1 MAKAFSVASWN
12 IEHFGALNKKTK
24 KPEKPI
30 QPIIDFIA
38 NQKADIVAIYE
49 IRSEY
54 IYRPLLDTMH
64 NYQFHVTEG
73 DQMQEILIG
82 IKKGISAFVTQKLE
96 FKSGQST
103 LRPGVLVTPLIDG
116 QYYPILFLH
125 LKSMTDPKGFGLRDD
140 MLKRALK
147 FRMTLNRKNEDN
159 TANYIFLGDLNTMGL
174 DYPYKAHDIG
184 SEDELRELDRRAKLK
199 KMKRLGKS
207 SELSWWNGNEK
218 YKPGSSLDHVIAA
231 DHLKFKPI
239 NGFEVS
245 VRGWPEKDSD
255 AEKRDWINA
264 YSDHGLL
271 YFEVQKV

>member
-12 IEHFGALNKKTK
+12 VEHFGALNKRTK

-30 QPIIDFIA
+30 QPIIEYLA
-38 NQKADIVAIYE
+38 NQNADIVAIYE
-49 IRSEY
+49 VRSEY
-54 IYRPLLDTMH
+54 VYRPILNAMS

-82 IKKGISAFVTQKLE
+82 VKKGISAFVTQKLE

-103 LRPGVLVTPLIDG
+103 LRPGVLVTPLVSG
-116 QYYPILFLH
+116 QSYPILFLH

-147 FRMTLNRKNEDN
+147 FRNKLNKAEENN
-159 TANYIFLGDLNTMGL
+159 NANYIIVGDLNTMGL
-174 DYPYKAHDIG
+174 DYPYKDNDI
-184 SEDELRELDRRAKLK
+184 SSDNELKQLDRRAKLK
-199 KMKRLGKS
+199 KMRRLTKTH
-207 SELSWWNGNEK
+207 ELSWWNGSDN
-218 YKPGSSLDHVIAA
+218 YKPGSCLDHVIASN
-231 DHLKFKPI
+231 HIEFKLN

-245 VRGWPEKDSD
+245 VLGWPEEESD
-255 AEKRDWINA
+255 VEKRNWINT